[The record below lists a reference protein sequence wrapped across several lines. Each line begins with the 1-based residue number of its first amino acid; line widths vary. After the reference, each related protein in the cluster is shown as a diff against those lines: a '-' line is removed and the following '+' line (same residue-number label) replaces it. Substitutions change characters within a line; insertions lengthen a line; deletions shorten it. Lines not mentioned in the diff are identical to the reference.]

1 MNTETKYLNKWLLV
15 ISEDTIVAIAT
26 ANGIGSISIVR
37 LSGEN
42 ALDIALKISKKE
54 FLKTR
59 YATLSKLYDVKD
71 ELIDEA
77 LIIYFKN
84 PYSFTGED
92 IVEFQ
97 CHGGIAISNL
107 VVESCINFGARLAN
121 PGEYS
126 KRAFLNGK
134 IDLTQAQAISK
145 LIEARSEDAVKLL
158 ARQLKGEL
166 KEFVEDIRKDL
177 LFMLAYTE
185 VNIDYAEEDLPSD
198 IYKQIEEKLLSITT
212 KLTTTLNSSKRREG
226 MIEGFKVAIIGKPNV
241 GKSSL
246 LNKLLNFNR
255 AIVSDIAGT
264 TRDTIEENVKIGT
277 HIIKIVDTAGIRD
290 ASDEIEKIGIEK
302 SIQAVQEADI
312 IVALFDSSR
321 DFEAE
326 DEKIISILDD
336 TSKEKIVLLTKSD
349 LEKKLTTTK
358 IKDEIISLNTKED
371 IAPFIDKIELL
382 LNQNTHSDDMTL
394 VSKNQV
400 TEVENALTHINQA
413 AQPLQSGELEFFAHH
428 INEAL
433 VNISNI
439 TRPYEHTQML
449 DVMFGE
455 FCLGK

>member
-1 MNTETKYLNKWLLV
+1 MNNDE
-15 ISEDTIVAIAT
+15 TIVAIAT
-26 ANGIGSISIVR
+26 ANGVGSISIVR
-37 LSGEN
+37 LSGES
-42 ALDIALKISKKE
+42 ALEIALKISKRVE
-54 FLKTR
+54 LKNR
-59 YATLSKLYDVKD
+59 YATLSKLYDLEG

-77 LIIYFKN
+77 LLLYFKN
-84 PYSFTGED
+84 PSSFTGED

-97 CHGGIAISNL
+97 CHGGIAISNMIL
-107 VVESCINFGARLAN
+107 DLCIQHGARIAN
-121 PGEYS
+121 PGEFS

-145 LIEARSEDAVKLL
+145 MIEARSEDAVKLL

-198 IYKQIEEKLLSITT
+198 IYAQIET
-212 KLTTTLNSSKRREG
+212 KLNAIEIKLQNTLDSSKRREG

-264 TRDTIEENVKIGT
+264 TRDTIEESVKIGT
-277 HIIKIVDTAGIRD
+277 HIIKIVDTAGIRE

-302 SIQAVQEADI
+302 SKEAVAESDI
-312 IVALFDSSR
+312 VIALFDSSR
-321 DFEAE
+321 EFDSE
-326 DEKIISILDD
+326 DKNILDILNETD
-336 TSKEKIVLLTKSD
+336 KETITVFTKSD
-349 LEKKLTTTK
+349 LEKKLDTTNYPLLTTHL
-358 IKDEIISLNTKED
+358 SLNTKED
-371 IAPFIDKIELL
+371 INPLIEKLENI
-382 LNQNTHSDDMTL
+382 LNQNTHTDDITL

-400 TEVENALTHINQA
+400 KEVETSLSHIKQA
-413 AQPLQSGELEFFAHH
+413 SMPLQTGELEFFAHH

-433 VNISNI
+433 ESISNI
-439 TRPYEHTQML
+439 TRPYEHSQML